1 MILRKLRQ
9 EAKGQSLVEFTLVL
23 PFLLLFVVGLVEVGA
38 ALFDYMQLA
47 NANREGV
54 RLAARGRF
62 SDNEVVHRIEV
73 AGGLRPSG
81 NVKYNLDTHDNL
93 GVIITHIPIPQDPG
107 PGWWNNLAITRYVS
121 GTIATGVADPPTR
134 PIADSDSRITT
145 LQEFLSSAEITTE
158 INALR
163 VAQGY
168 EPHND
173 ELVVVETFVS
183 HQLLLNYPGILPIPN
198 PVPLYF
204 QSVMRVTLNSRV
216 GQ

>member
-1 MILRKLRQ
+1 MILKKLRR
-9 EAKGQSLVEFTLVL
+9 EPSGQSLVEFTLVL

-62 SDNEVVHRIEV
+62 SDNEVVTRIEI
-73 AGGLRPSG
+73 AGGLRPG
-81 NVKYNLDTHDNL
+81 GAVKYNLDTHDNL
-93 GVIITHIPIPQDPG
+93 GVIITHIPIPQEPSATWQND
-107 PGWWNNLAITRYVS
+107 IVVTRYIS
-121 GTIATGVADPPTR
+121 GTIPTGVADPPTR
-134 PIADSDSRITT
+134 PIGESDSRISD
-145 LQEFLSSAEITTE
+145 LQEFLSSVAVTTE

-163 VAQGY
+163 MAQGY

-173 ELVVVETFVS
+173 ELVIVETFLS
-183 HQLLLNYPGILPIPN
+183 HRLLLNYPSILPMRN
-198 PVPLYF
+198 LLPLYF

-216 GQ
+216 GE